1 MQHSWKMETLQSDI
15 AKIKRLIKE
24 ENKAEIKKLS
34 SIFLPEYNLKIV
46 AKLDPWERNT
56 WMNFVGYN

>member
-1 MQHSWKMETLQSDI
+1 METLQSDI